1 MLNMTSRRGARAGVT
16 LAELMVVLVIM
27 GLVGAV
33 ILRVVV
39 RQQRFY
45 QSAAEITSTRAD
57 LRDLA
62 TALPTD
68 LRGISSVGGD
78 IYAMSDSSIDFRL
91 TMGQSTACQVI
102 PGVAAVVI
110 PPATLASRSGVTTW
124 SSAPVL
130 GDSVLIY
137 DEGASNALS
146 DDVWRQY
153 KITAAPAAAACP
165 IATGFTATAAEAAA
179 GIQLTLNAVP
189 PATTPQGSSM
199 VFFRRAHYGLFR
211 NTAGKTMLGYY
222 DCPAAVCPVVVSPA
236 TTAMTPVAGPFLP
249 YAATGSGVQFTY
261 YDSLGAVTAV
271 PTNVARIDVVVR
283 AQTAAPVALVGSA
296 RSYVQDS
303 LNFTVSL
310 RNRQ

>member
-1 MLNMTSRRGARAGVT
+1 MLKIRSRRSARVGAT

-45 QSAAEITSTRAD
+45 ASAAEITSTRAD

-91 TMGQSTACQVI
+91 PMGMSTACQVTA
-102 PGVAAVVI
+102 GLATVTL
-110 PPATLASRSGVTTW
+110 PPASLASRSGVTSWTM
-124 SSAPVL
+124 APVA

-137 DEGASNALS
+137 DEGAGTGLL
-146 DDVWRQY
+146 DDVWRPY
-153 KITAAPAAAACP
+153 KITAAPAVGVCP
-165 IATGFTATAAEAAA
+165 LTTGFTATAAEQAA
-179 GIQLTLNAVP
+179 GVTLTLSAAV

-199 VFFRRAHYGLFR
+199 MFFRHAHYGLFA
-211 NTAGKTMLGYY
+211 TASGKTMLGYY
-222 DCPAAVCPVVVSPA
+222 DCPAGVCPNPI
-236 TTAMTPVAGPFLP
+236 AMTPVAGPFLP
-249 YAATGSGVQFTY
+249 YAASGSGVQFTY
-261 YDSLGAVTAV
+261 YDSAGAVTAV
-271 PTNVARIDVVVR
+271 RTNVARIDVVVR
-283 AQTAAPVALVGSA
+283 AETAAPVALVGGV
-296 RSYVQDS
+296 RSYLRDS
-303 LNFTVSL
+303 LAFTVSL